1 MRLQRKYMSIY
12 VNKDTD
18 AIIQTDTCC
27 SYRTITLNFHILEEE
42 YCVHQEVNRRDN
54 QECVKYQ

>member
-1 MRLQRKYMSIY
+1 MSIY

-27 SYRTITLNFHILEEE
+27 SYMTITLNFHILEEE